1 MLGASSSMP
10 VRSDRTPL
18 RGWFAWGL
26 AALAF
31 GYAFFQRVTPSVMVD
46 ELMRE
51 FAVGAAVLGNLSA
64 LYFYA
69 YAGLQVPVGMML
81 DRWGPRRMLT
91 VAALIAGVG
100 SVLFGIAGSIEEA
113 YLGRFLVGVGSSV
126 GFVASMKLAATWF
139 PTHRF
144 ALLSGTAMFVAMA
157 GGVAGQAPL
166 AAAVE
171 DFGWRAVLV
180 AAAALAAVLAIANWA
195 VVRDRPAG
203 VATPAITTTAWA
215 DLGATLRR
223 RQNWFMFAY
232 CGLMSAPLLA
242 YATLWGVP
250 YLMEAFAISRTEA
263 ALSTSFMLIGGA
275 VGGPLTGWASDAMRR
290 RKPPMIAAAAMATLL
305 WLVML
310 FGPELS
316 LTATRALL
324 VITGMA
330 TGGMVVSYAAAR
342 EHSPSHLAGAAVGLV
357 NMAAVGG
364 GALLQPIVGLLLD
377 FNWNGE
383 MLEGARVYDVG
394 TYHAAL
400 TTLPICTIVALCAAL
415 LIRETGC
422 LPLEEREAASGA

>member
-1 MLGASSSMP
+1 MPDASTP
-10 VRSDRTPL
+10 ARSAGTPL
-18 RGWFAWGL
+18 RGWLAWGL

-100 SVLFGIAGSIEEA
+100 SVLFGLAGGIEQA

-126 GFVASMKLAATWF
+126 GFVASMKLAAIWF

-166 AAAVE
+166 AEAV
-171 DFGWRAVLV
+171 DGFGWRAVLI
-180 AAAALAAVLAIANWA
+180 AAAGLAVILAAANWLI
-195 VVRDRPAG
+195 VRDRPPG
-203 VATPAITTTAWA
+203 VVQTAITTTAWA

-250 YLMEAFAISRTEA
+250 YLTEAFAISRTEA

-275 VGGPLTGWASDAMRR
+275 VGGPLAGWASDAMRR
-290 RKPPMIAAAAMATLL
+290 RRPAMIGAAAMATVL

-310 FGPELS
+310 FGPEMS

-324 VITGMA
+324 VVTGMA

-342 EHSPSHLAGAAVGLV
+342 EHSPTHLAGAAVGLV

-377 FNWNGE
+377 FNWDGE
-383 MLEGARVYDVG
+383 MAAGARAYSVE
-394 TYHAAL
+394 TYHSAL
-400 TTLPICTIVALCAAL
+400 TTLPICTIVALCVAL
-415 LIRETGC
+415 LIEETRC
-422 LPLEEREAASGA
+422 LPLEQREAAAARHD